1 MKGVYTMSTE
11 PIGLEFLQANEIKNK
26 TCDMTRPFAFISY
39 SHDKYDAQIAMNL
52 FRKLYDRGLNIWI
65 DTANMDY
72 DENDWTESATKAL
85 MNHNC
90 KFAFF
95 FRSESSLLKD
105 TIRTELSTIKRLKH
119 IKRILTID
127 IWHNSEM
134 QADTFLNNVLN
145 DGDYDT
151 YSICREICEI
161 IKPGCK
167 AFRLAADFGNN
178 LPKLADA
185 LYNQA
190 IDNGLFNQK
199 QDDPIN
205 PNIVMEEVT
214 PLQTSNPT
222 LEKIQSNETNNTHS
236 PSLHGSYTVQDLV
249 KNYNDKT
256 FTAKLFGTVGLRI
269 AKHPQYTVAASKTL
283 AQLTLAF
290 VDLCIKEQGEDYIHM
305 VNQKKKNWKN
315 PVFVPSTE
323 KNNYNVTYTTL
334 KNHPS
339 WSLNTNYSPF
349 GHLKNLNSRL
359 IELDIDPADAELI
372 FDEDVAVPSVEKTT
386 APVAKSTAQPTSFN
400 EPQGLRDAMYQWM
413 DSYASHQ
420 GGMNGEHPLYQLI
433 CNQIPSL
440 LSSTS
445 SMQKDYYT
453 CKGSCGQGNW
463 AGCPW
468 IAIFNTN
475 ITSTTTK
482 GVYIVYLLNAEN
494 KTLYLTLDQGM
505 TAIKDE
511 ADALSNNTKQ
521 YFKEHGYRGKDSY
534 VLSTLADNAQKIQ
547 RCLDLGS
554 FSTEAI
560 TSGKAEYDA
569 GCICSKKYTLDTLP
583 SDEELYADLENML
596 NVYATYY
603 ERVFKQN
610 N

>member
-1 MKGVYTMSTE
+1 MESNNPVSPTVQS
-11 PIGLEFLQANEIKNK
+11 N
-26 TCDMTRPFAFISY
+26 IS
-39 SHDKYDAQIAMNL
+39 
-52 FRKLYDRGLNIWI
+52 
-65 DTANMDY
+65 
-72 DENDWTESATKAL
+72 
-85 MNHNC
+85 
-90 KFAFF
+90 
-95 FRSESSLLKD
+95 
-105 TIRTELSTIKRLKH
+105 
-119 IKRILTID
+119 
-127 IWHNSEM
+127 
-134 QADTFLNNVLN
+134 
-145 DGDYDT
+145 
-151 YSICREICEI
+151 
-161 IKPGCK
+161 
-167 AFRLAADFGNN
+167 
-178 LPKLADA
+178 
-185 LYNQA
+185 
-190 IDNGLFNQK
+190 
-199 QDDPIN
+199 
-205 PNIVMEEVT
+205 T
-214 PLQTSNPT
+214 PL
-222 LEKIQSNETNNTHS
+222 K
-236 PSLHGSYTVQDLV
+236 G
-249 KNYNDKT
+249 
-256 FTAKLFGTVGLRI
+256 
-269 AKHPQYTVAASKTL
+269 
-283 AQLTLAF
+283 
-290 VDLCIKEQGEDYIHM
+290 
-305 VNQKKKNWKN
+305 
-315 PVFVPSTE
+315 
-323 KNNYNVTYTTL
+323 
-334 KNHPS
+334 
-339 WSLNTNYSPF
+339 
-349 GHLKNLNSRL
+349 
-359 IELDIDPADAELI
+359 
-372 FDEDVAVPSVEKTT
+372 
-386 APVAKSTAQPTSFN
+386 
-400 EPQGLRDAMYQWM
+400 AMYEWM
-413 DSYASHQ
+413 NSYASHQ

-511 ADALSNNTKQ
+511 ADALSKNNKQ

>member
-1 MKGVYTMSTE
+1 MEHTVTV
-11 PIGLEFLQANEIKNK
+11 PFALQASSHSL
-26 TCDMTRPFAFISY
+26 FA
-39 SHDKYDAQIAMNL
+39 L
-52 FRKLYDRGLNIWI
+52 TGKL
-65 DTANMDY
+65 
-72 DENDWTESATKAL
+72 
-85 MNHNC
+85 H
-90 KFAFF
+90 
-95 FRSESSLLKD
+95 
-105 TIRTELSTIKRLKH
+105 
-119 IKRILTID
+119 
-127 IWHNSEM
+127 
-134 QADTFLNNVLN
+134 
-145 DGDYDT
+145 
-151 YSICREICEI
+151 
-161 IKPGCK
+161 
-167 AFRLAADFGNN
+167 
-178 LPKLADA
+178 
-185 LYNQA
+185 
-190 IDNGLFNQK
+190 
-199 QDDPIN
+199 
-205 PNIVMEEVT
+205 
-214 PLQTSNPT
+214 
-222 LEKIQSNETNNTHS
+222 
-236 PSLHGSYTVQDLV
+236 
-249 KNYNDKT
+249 
-256 FTAKLFGTVGLRI
+256 
-269 AKHPQYTVAASKTL
+269 
-283 AQLTLAF
+283 
-290 VDLCIKEQGEDYIHM
+290 
-305 VNQKKKNWKN
+305 
-315 PVFVPSTE
+315 
-323 KNNYNVTYTTL
+323 
-334 KNHPS
+334 
-339 WSLNTNYSPF
+339 
-349 GHLKNLNSRL
+349 
-359 IELDIDPADAELI
+359 
-372 FDEDVAVPSVEKTT
+372 
-386 APVAKSTAQPTSFN
+386 
-400 EPQGLRDAMYQWM
+400 DAMYEWM
-413 DSYASHQ
+413 NSYASHQ
-420 GGMNGEHPLYQLI
+420 GGMNGEHTLYQLI

-511 ADALSNNTKQ
+511 ADALSKNNKQ